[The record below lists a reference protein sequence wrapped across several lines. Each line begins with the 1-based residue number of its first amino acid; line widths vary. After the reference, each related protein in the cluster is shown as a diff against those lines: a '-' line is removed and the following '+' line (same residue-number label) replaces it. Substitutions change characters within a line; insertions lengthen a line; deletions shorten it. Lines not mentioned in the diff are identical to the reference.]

1 MKTPRKGYTKIT
13 VSVAL
18 HARLKWQAMTE
29 GLSMPGLI
37 LKMLGELY
45 PDYPGPV
52 GSGEEKEK

>member
-1 MKTPRKGYTKIT
+1 MKTPRKGYSKIT
-13 VSVAL
+13 VSESL
-18 HARLKWQAMTE
+18 KARLKWHAMTE

-52 GSGEEKEK
+52 GTGEERDK